1 MCPNHTE
8 HTTERYLARSISLTE
23 RMKLWTKLYKNID
36 GNTSSNSNNNN
47 NKSMEP
53 DEITQ
58 ILEHIPPYE
67 LTYTPDEESVIL
79 ADLMRTVQRCRNEM
93 QQELEQEEVA
103 DKEDE
108 VKRRDLSS
116 TAISSLLDTVLYDG
130 KDKRQISDNRRI
142 WRLNRRLAAKRRN
155 NRGFNRHMRIVIPKS
170 VKCLY
175 NNQVKKIP
183 RMNEP
188 SSSSTSHLSPMT
200 DNISSTD
207 EEKNTFVRGLLQFYL
222 QNELN
227 VLPDNK
233 YSALTTPPT
242 TTAAI
247 TILTPLQR

>member
-1 MCPNHTE
+1 MLPCDYCNACFHLECLNPPLSHFPPRSDRWMCPNHTE

-67 LTYTPDEESVIL
+67 LT
-79 ADLMRTVQRCRNEM
+79 
-93 QQELEQEEVA
+93 
-103 DKEDE
+103 
-108 VKRRDLSS
+108 

-155 NRGFNRHMRIVIPKS
+155 NRGFNRHMRIVVSYPKPVS
-170 VKCLY
+170 F
-175 NNQVKKIP
+175 
-183 RMNEP
+183 
-188 SSSSTSHLSPMT
+188 
-200 DNISSTD
+200 
-207 EEKNTFVRGLLQFYL
+207 FV
-222 QNELN
+222 
-227 VLPDNK
+227 
-233 YSALTTPPT
+233 
-242 TTAAI
+242 
-247 TILTPLQR
+247 